1 MAKEALA
8 PMESANPSVLHP
20 TKIVYL
26 MKSAKKAFV
35 TGFVAAMN
43 NVETAKSVSTG
54 CASRDA
60 WAMLNVQD
68 LNPVFK
74 TNAEILAWTNHLAE
88 NVPLVK
94 CSIMKSN
101 VLVLPELQE
110 IHLLHVSPTV

>member
-20 TKIVYL
+20 TKIAYP
-26 MKSAKKAFV
+26 MKFAKKASV
-35 TGFVAAMN
+35 TEFVAAMS
-43 NVETAKSVSTG
+43 NVEIAKSVSTG

-60 WAMLNVQD
+60 WAMLNVQE

-101 VLVLPELQE
+101 VLVQPEPPE
-110 IHLLHVSPTV
+110 IHLLHVFPTV

>member
-8 PMESANPSVLHP
+8 PMESANPSVLHL
-20 TKIVYL
+20 TKIVCL
-26 MKSAKKAFV
+26 MKSVKKASA

-60 WAMLNVQD
+60 WAMLNVQA

-101 VLVLPELQE
+101 VLVQPELPE

>member
-1 MAKEALA
+1 
-8 PMESANPSVLHP
+8 MESANPSVLHP

-26 MKSAKKAFV
+26 MKSAKKGSV

-74 TNAEILAWTNHLAE
+74 TNAEILVWTNHLAE

-101 VLVLPELQE
+101 VLVQPELPE
-110 IHLLHVSPTV
+110 IHLPHVSPTV